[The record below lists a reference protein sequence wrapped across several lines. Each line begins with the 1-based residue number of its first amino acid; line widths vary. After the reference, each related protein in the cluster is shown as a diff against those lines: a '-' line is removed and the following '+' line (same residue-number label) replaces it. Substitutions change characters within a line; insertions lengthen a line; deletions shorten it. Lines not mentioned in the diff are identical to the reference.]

1 MAGFG
6 LSGLL
11 NGIAGSALTAKLRA
25 DGMTALMRQEIG
37 FFDVDENSAPNL
49 TTFLS
54 EKVEKVQTLTT
65 EQLDLIAQILGGV
78 GSSMVI
84 IFWLC
89 SWRLAL
95 AWGAVLPI
103 FAIIASLEISFMSGG
118 ADADAAKKGKDPSKR
133 STSEKTAN
141 HIVGEAVSLPL
152 SHSLTPTNTFYV
164 TSSPLLSFAVICFYA
179 RAFALVVSLARSL
192 AFSLYICLSVPL
204 SLCFSL
210 GRRGSL
216 FCACSSIL
224 SPLPPASLTHSHSIP
239 ALPSSAPCHTRSSP
253 LKLAP

>member
-11 NGIAGSALTAKLRA
+11 NGMAGSALTAKLRA

-37 FFDVDENSAPNL
+37 FFDVEENSAPNL

-65 EQLDLIAQILGGV
+65 EQLDLIAQILGGL

-103 FAIIASLEISFMSGG
+103 FGIIASLEISFMSGG

-141 HIVGEAVSLPL
+141 HIVGEAVSHSVTPTSLILLYCVLLLFSRFRTCSL
-152 SHSLTPTNTFYV
+152 SSSLTRHLSVY
-164 TSSPLLSFAVICFYA
+164 LSF
-179 RAFALVVSLARSL
+179 
-192 AFSLYICLSVPL
+192 CLSV
-204 SLCFSL
+204 
-210 GRRGSL
+210 
-216 FCACSSIL
+216 
-224 SPLPPASLTHSHSIP
+224 SLT
-239 ALPSSAPCHTRSSP
+239 R
-253 LKLAP
+253 

>member
-11 NGIAGSALTAKLRA
+11 NGMAGSALTAKLRA

-37 FFDVDENSAPNL
+37 FFDVEENSAPNL

-89 SWRLAL
+89 SWKLAL
-95 AWGAVLPI
+95 VWGAVLPV
-103 FAIIASLEISFMSGG
+103 FGIIASLEISFMSGG

-133 STSEKTAN
+133 STCEKTAN
-141 HIVGEAVSLPL
+141 HIVGEAVFLSCIL
-152 SHSLTPTNTFYV
+152 SHARTHSMLPILPYCHLLLFWRIRSRSLSTPVFP
-164 TSSPLLSFAVICFYA
+164 SSALCPFRSPLLALATCTQSACTHSRERDCRWWAYALWHLTTLNSSFMMPTA
-179 RAFALVVSLARSL
+179 RARARW
-192 AFSLYICLSVPL
+192 P
-204 SLCFSL
+204 
-210 GRRGSL
+210 G
-216 FCACSSIL
+216 
-224 SPLPPASLTHSHSIP
+224 T
-239 ALPSSAPCHTRSSP
+239 
-253 LKLAP
+253 